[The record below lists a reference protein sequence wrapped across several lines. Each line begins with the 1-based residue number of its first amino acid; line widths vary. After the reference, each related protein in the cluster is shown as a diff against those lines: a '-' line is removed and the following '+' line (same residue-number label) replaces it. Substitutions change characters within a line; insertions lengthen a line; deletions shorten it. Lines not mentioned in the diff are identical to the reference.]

1 MADNPPASA
10 EQVPATK
17 GTCFVISP
25 IGAEGSSV
33 RKHMDDV
40 FFCII
45 KPACD
50 RRRFEAVRGDHK
62 ARPGRITNHI
72 VRSILEDPLIICV
85 LTGANPNVYY
95 ELAIAESAGRPIIV
109 LKQRDEPI
117 PFDVKDVRIIEYD
130 LDPRNIYAETY
141 VDQICEAIDILEQEG
156 LEKRVVPFAPAISP
170 LNAAPWNFQIAQ
182 EYRDLSARYVL
193 EIARNAQNQFDFCG
207 IALKGWAF
215 NEGLFDILKKR
226 GESNLPVR
234 ILMMDE
240 SNPALGQ
247 MLQSAYSEDIDRLRE
262 DIRVAWGRWGV
273 LAAQHPSIQVQK
285 VRRGLIYQQAAIN
298 DFEMVWTPHLVKFT
312 TGESPAIRV
321 DRQRAQGELNSAGG
335 MHYLLSAMQ
344 KEFDHL
350 WSTNR
355 PTPVRLD
362 APNATRQPA
371 TAKKA
376 PRRNGKE
383 PRIEQPG
390 GKKA

>member
-1 MADNPPASA
+1 MLDVPPVAIPVSPSDNSSTAQADPS
-10 EQVPATK
+10 QRS
-17 GTCFVISP
+17 CFVISP
-25 IGAEGSSV
+25 IGPEGSAV

-40 FFCII
+40 FHCLIG
-45 KPACD
+45 PACA
-50 RRRFEAVRGDHK
+50 RKLFKVYRGDHK
-62 ARPGRITNHI
+62 TRPGRITNQI
-72 VRSILEDPLIICV
+72 VRSILDDDLIICV

-95 ELAIAESAGRPIIV
+95 ELAIAESAGRPIVV

-130 LDPRNIYAETY
+130 LEPRNIYGETY
-141 VDQICEAIDILEQEG
+141 VDQICEAIEALELEG

-182 EYRDLSARYVL
+182 EYSDISSRHVL
-193 EIARNAQNQFDFCG
+193 DIARSAEEQFDFCG

-226 GESNLPVR
+226 GESNLEVR

-240 SNPALGQ
+240 SNPALAQ
-247 MLQSAYSEDIDRLRE
+247 MLQSAYSEDIERLRE
-262 DIRVAWGRWGV
+262 DIRVAWDRWGV
-273 LAAQHPSIQVQK
+273 LAAQYPSIKVQK

-321 DRQRAQGELNSAGG
+321 NRQRSTGEANGAGG
-335 MHYLLSAMQ
+335 MQYLLSAMQ

-355 PTPVRLD
+355 P
-362 APNATRQPA
+362 APA
-371 TAKKA
+371 TV
-376 PRRNGKE
+376 
-383 PRIEQPG
+383 
-390 GKKA
+390 